1 MAGSAFFLMR
11 LNDHVQYL
19 KKIDNTLKGKGDF
32 EGCTYDVCKLGVW
45 INQEGPQEVAKLSDS
60 ARAGEILES
69 IKEPHKRFHDVSHE
83 VLEKQK
89 AGDQASAVAL
99 VTEMHR
105 LSTEISNK
113 LLELDKMS

>member
-19 KKIDNTLKGKGDF
+19 KKIDNTLKGKDSFGGSTPDA
-32 EGCTYDVCKLGVW
+32 CKLGKW
-45 INQEGPQEVAKLSDS
+45 MLGDGPGEVSQLAD
-60 ARAGEILES
+60 ARASEVFES
-69 IKEPHKRFHDVSHE
+69 LKAPHIRFHEVSKE
-83 VLEKQK
+83 ALEKQQ
-89 AGDQASAVAL
+89 AGDTAGATEL

-105 LSTEISNK
+105 LSTDISNK